1 MLKLLDTMTEASDA
15 KEAVK
20 KQREEAREDLRVTK
34 AQRKSEKKSADE
46 KRLASSSNFGFLLEL
61 MFIMLSLALSLSL
74 LVGVE

>member
-46 KRLASSSNFGFLLEL
+46 KRLARSSNFGLLLEL